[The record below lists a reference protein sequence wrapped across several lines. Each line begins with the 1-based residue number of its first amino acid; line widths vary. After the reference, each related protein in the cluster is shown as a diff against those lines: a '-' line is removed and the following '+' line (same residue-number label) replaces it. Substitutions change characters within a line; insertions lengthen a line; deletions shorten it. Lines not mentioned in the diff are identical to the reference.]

1 MGRKF
6 KVWLDSG
13 ANQHSNY
20 EQEVDIEEDLNITS
34 DEWDA
39 LSETEKDEVMRDV
52 AWDRMDWGFV
62 EIESE

>member
-13 ANQHSNY
+13 ANQHSCY
-20 EQEVDIEEDLNITS
+20 KQEIDIEDDLNITS

-39 LSETEKDEVMRDV
+39 LSEEEKDEVMREV
-52 AWDRMDWGFV
+52 AWDRMEWGFA
-62 EIESE
+62 EIES

>member
-39 LSETEKDEVMRDV
+39 LSEGKRMR
-52 AWDRMDWGFV
+52 
-62 EIESE
+62 S